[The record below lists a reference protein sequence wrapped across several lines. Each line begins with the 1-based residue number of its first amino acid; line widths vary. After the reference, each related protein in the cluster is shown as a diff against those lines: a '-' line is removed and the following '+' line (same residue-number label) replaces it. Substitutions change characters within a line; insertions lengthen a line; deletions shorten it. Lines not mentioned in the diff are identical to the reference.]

1 MAIEHKLSPTHE
13 APYRGLRVLDF
24 GQGIASPYCAML
36 LGVYGAEVIKVEPPE
51 GDWSRFLGTTYGSH
65 TTLSAVYN
73 RGKRS
78 LCLDMK
84 HKDGI
89 AIARRLAKECDVL
102 IEGFRPGVAARLGI
116 GYEELSRDNP
126 GLIYLSVSA
135 FGQSGP
141 YSKRP
146 GSDSVAQAF
155 SGLVSINVG
164 NDGTPHRVGTTISD
178 VVTGVY
184 AFQAIATTLFARATV
199 GTGRWIDVNLCQS
212 TSALLGHKV
221 AEHILEGGAPRA
233 LNVPAGSYQTTDG
246 WMMVTLVNEPQYK
259 RLCAAIGREDLAS
272 DPRFADFARR
282 ADAVDTL
289 IPQLREVFLTQP
301 TDVWLSR
308 LHAADLIAERIL
320 NPGEWLRNV
329 HVEATR
335 AAVCQDTPGVGPVYS
350 PRTPGIA
357 SLSEDEL
364 CPAPDIGQDST
375 AVLLEAGLDRGAIDE
390 LIKAG
395 AVRQAKGGTGMSADL
410 VRYSVSGHIAEI
422 MLDRPP
428 VNALSMPLIDA
439 LLAALAK
446 ARDDEAV
453 RAVVIGSEHKVFCA
467 GLDLDIVRGK
477 PGIETKKFLERLY
490 FALNDIQY
498 RMGKPTIAA
507 IDGAVRA
514 GGMTI
519 AISCDMIIAGDAST
533 FGYPEIDVGLIPAI
547 HFVQLPRLVGKH
559 QAFGPLF
566 LGEPFDAATAFRMGL
581 LSEVVPKGTALDR
594 AREIARKLA
603 AKSPIVMKI
612 GRDAFMR
619 AVDADFRRSVE
630 NAAESFA
637 LVATTEDCQEGL
649 NAFVEKRTPNYRG
662 R

>member
-1 MAIEHKLSPTHE
+1 M
-13 APYRGLRVLDF
+13 RGLRVLDF

-36 LGVYGAEVIKVEPPE
+36 LGVYGADVIKVEPPE

-89 AIARRLAKECDVL
+89 AIARRLAKDCDVL

-259 RLCAAIGREDLAS
+259 RLCAAIGRDDLAS

-282 ADAVDTL
+282 ADAVDAL

-301 TDVWLSR
+301 TDAWLAR

-329 HVEATR
+329 HVEATS
-335 AAVCQDTPGVGPVYS
+335 AAVCQQTPGVGPVYS

-357 SLSEDEL
+357 SFSEDDL
-364 CPAPDIGQDST
+364 RPAPDIGQDSYE
-375 AVLLEAGLDRGAIDE
+375 VLLEAGFERGAIDD
-390 LIKAG
+390 LVKAG
-395 AVRQAKGGTGMSADL
+395 AVRQAKGEGRRGMSTDL
-410 VRYSVSGHIAEI
+410 VRYSVSGNIAEI

-428 VNALSMPLIDA
+428 VNALSMDLIDA
-439 LLAALAK
+439 LLAALSK

-453 RAVVIGSEHKVFCA
+453 RAVIIGSAHKVFCA

-490 FALNDIQY
+490 FALNDTQY

-507 IDGAVRA
+507 VDGAVRA

-519 AISCDMIIAGDAST
+519 AISCDMIIAGDACT